1 MPKNKLEDL
10 RNHLFEA
17 IELLKDGDLD
27 VEKAKA
33 IKGLGDTIVNSAK
46 AEIHAANAV
55 KNNSRFN
62 SEFFNH
68 EKTIDITPQTK
79 LLAGDE
85 VENCKCGSEVYPA
98 DLEKCEQLGLDYPRC
113 AECLDLLPKNLDVA
127 KANSFAN

>member
-17 IELLKDGDLD
+17 IEMLKDGDLD

-33 IKGLGDTIVNSAK
+33 IKGLGDTIVSTAK
-46 AEIHAANAV
+46 VEIHAANAARNANFRSDFIGQNV
-55 KNNSRFN
+55 
-62 SEFFNH
+62 
-68 EKTIDITPQTK
+68 IDVTPQTK

-85 VENCKCGSEVYPA
+85 LENCKCGSPVYPA
-98 DLEKCEQLGLDYPRC
+98 DLEKAGQLGLDYPRC
-113 AECLDLLPKNLDVA
+113 AECLSLLPKNLDVA